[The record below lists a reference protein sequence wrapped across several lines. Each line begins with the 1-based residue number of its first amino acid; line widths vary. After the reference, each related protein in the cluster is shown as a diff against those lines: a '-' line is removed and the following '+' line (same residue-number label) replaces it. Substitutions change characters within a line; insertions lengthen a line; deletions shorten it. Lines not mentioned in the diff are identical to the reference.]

1 MTEDVL
7 VPWEHAWHEALY
19 GPTGFY
25 RRPEGPGGHFA
36 TSAQGIPHGSTILAR
51 AVVALARRH
60 DLEHVVDVGA
70 GAGALAGAV
79 AALAPDLR
87 VTALDVVVR
96 PASLPD
102 SVVWQESP
110 GGSVVPAGLGG
121 MTGALVLAHEW
132 LDVVPCPVVQRDE
145 HGVWRVVAVDPTS
158 GREELTDE
166 PTHDQQ
172 VWLRRWMPAT
182 VQRTEVG
189 AVRDGAWAELAA
201 RVDSGLVVAVDYG
214 HTRVGRP
221 VQGSLTGYRRGR
233 QVPPVPD
240 GSCDLTA
247 HVALDSLAEA
257 SAGTQLRR
265 QEAVLDDLLG
275 PSAPL
280 PHDLARA
287 EPTTYLRRLAE
298 QSARRALSTPGGLG
312 DFCWALL
319 GRGTTVSP

>member
-1 MTEDVL
+1 MADDAL

-19 GPTGFY
+19 GPMGFY

-60 DLEHVVDVGA
+60 GLDQVVDLGA
-70 GAGALAGAV
+70 GRAELACAV
-79 AALAPDLR
+79 AQQAPDLR
-87 VTALDVVVR
+87 VTAIDVVAR
-96 PASLPD
+96 PVSLPETVD
-102 SVVWQESP
+102 WQGSP
-110 GGSVVPAGLGG
+110 GGARLPVALTGL
-121 MTGALVLAHEW
+121 TGALLLAHEW

-172 VWLRRWMPAT
+172 VWLQRWMPAT

-189 AVRDGAWAELAA
+189 VVRDGAWAELAA

-214 HTRVGRP
+214 HTCVDRP
-221 VQGSLTGYRRGR
+221 VQGSLTGYRQGR
-233 QVPPVPD
+233 QVTPVAD

-247 HVALDSLAEA
+247 HVAVDSLVAATPGARRLRQRAMLDEA
-257 SAGTQLRR
+257 LGPT
-265 QEAVLDDLLG
+265 EAV
-275 PSAPL
+275 
-280 PHDLARA
+280 PHDLARTQ
-287 EPTTYLRRLAE
+287 PTTYLHLLAE
-298 QSARRALSTPGGLG
+298 QSARRALSAPGGLG
-312 DFCWALL
+312 DFCWVLL
-319 GRGTTVSP
+319 GRGTTVDP